1 MHNRLH
7 TSLLPISLAL
17 MSCIS
22 CGCHA
27 DQYDFQ
33 GSWNGTL
40 SNNQAPCSDGSTVP
54 AGSTQVSAKIMSDG
68 SNQLVAHVTCG
79 DVYFTQADNVAT
91 QTRAVTCPPMT
102 TPTSIV
108 TQTIHDTSLVLNVN
122 ALQVDLVSDYAVATN
137 GTTSFCN
144 NVPATGV
151 LIRSG
156 S

>member
-1 MHNRLH
+1 
-7 TSLLPISLAL
+7 
-17 MSCIS
+17 
-22 CGCHA
+22 
-27 DQYDFQ
+27 
-33 GSWNGTL
+33 
-40 SNNQAPCSDGSTVP
+40 
-54 AGSTQVSAKIMSDG
+54 MSDG
-68 SNQLVAHVTCG
+68 NDQLVAHVTCG
-79 DVYFTQADNVAT
+79 DIYFTQADNVAT

-102 TPTSIV
+102 TPTFIV

-137 GTTSFCN
+137 GTTSFCS